1 MKRAIIMIFC
11 AVFALSA
18 CACGSAMDGYREIIR
33 DHEMDADQSY
43 GLYARVSNYDELK
56 REILAIISAG
66 EEDGRIRFIGYDGD
80 PYEDFERVCLDVP
93 SSTRA
98 GALST
103 YHISGA
109 VNKIVSYY
117 EVTATVAYREDGAV
131 SGFTPIISMEDL
143 VSTVREMLSQRAV
156 QRYVYIDG
164 ALAKA
169 DLNEIMRG
177 IYEGSA
183 QPPDLTLISL
193 AGSEEM
199 GYMANLRIEQGE

>member
-11 AVFALSA
+11 AVFVLSA
-18 CACGSAMDGYREIIR
+18 CACSSLVDDSREIIS
-33 DHEMDADQSY
+33 DHEMDTDQSY
-43 GLYARVSNYDELK
+43 GLYTRVSNYDELK
-56 REILAIISAG
+56 REILAMISAG

-80 PYEDFERVCLDVP
+80 PYEDFERVCAEVP
-93 SSTRA
+93 NNTRA

-117 EVTATVAYREDGAV
+117 EVTAVVSYREDGAV
-131 SGFTPIISMEDL
+131 SGFTPIISKDDL
-143 VSTVREMLSQRAV
+143 VSTVREMLSQKAV

-164 ALAKA
+164 ALANA
-169 DLNEIMRG
+169 DLNEIMSG
-177 IYEGSA
+177 IYEDSA
-183 QPPDLTLISL
+183 AAPHLTLISL
-193 AGSEEM
+193 AGSDEM